1 MCLWGQRGLRYDA
14 CTMYWGRSIQCSW
27 SEPWTLPKRACLKWH
42 CAFVI
47 SKPHTYLLLCIYH
60 GDGGLSFT
68 RAECK
73 INSVSH
79 LKDDISVTT
88 HTHTRKKSR
97 VVSLHSHGFIIVG
110 VLQMCFRTNHKSQAY
125 VNFCNNKKIIYS
137 WMHLYKVC
145 CKKEYLSLG
154 TELLLSPR
162 KERGELM
169 RVESSS
175 SVTTT
180 PSRTSEK
187 LFLIGAKLGAKESG
201 HHAACNQC
209 TQSSAE
215 HMFLWET
222 RDGLETFEWRCR
234 LGYTFFFLNTK

>member
-1 MCLWGQRGLRYDA
+1 MAHRVVGLSISSNKRNKSIVKQNRPSCQNTHKEAWTGKSSIFTSWEIITPFWMCLWGQRGLRYDA

-88 HTHTRKKSR
+88 HTHTHKKNITHCVTSQPR
-97 VVSLHSHGFIIVG
+97 LYKRRCAPH
-110 VLQMCFRTNHKSQAY
+110 VLQIK
-125 VNFCNNKKIIYS
+125 
-137 WMHLYKVC
+137 
-145 CKKEYLSLG
+145 
-154 TELLLSPR
+154 P
-162 KERGELM
+162 
-169 RVESSS
+169 
-175 SVTTT
+175 
-180 PSRTSEK
+180 
-187 LFLIGAKLGAKESG
+187 
-201 HHAACNQC
+201 
-209 TQSSAE
+209 
-215 HMFLWET
+215 
-222 RDGLETFEWRCR
+222 
-234 LGYTFFFLNTK
+234 